1 MTARPHEADRRLAL
15 FLPALSGGGAER
27 VMVTLA
33 DGFVRRGLS
42 VDLVLV
48 KARGPYLAEVPAD
61 VRIVALRS
69 SRVSTSAMALAGYLR
84 RDRPFALLS
93 TLNNAN
99 IVAVVAKRLAGV
111 QTRAVVR
118 QADTISVACRVGR
131 GLAWRLMPVLARTA
145 YPCADAIVAVSR
157 GVAEDLVSA
166 LGVPSRR
173 ITVIPNPV
181 VTSELFKLAKEQPM
195 HPWFEPGDPPV
206 VLGVGRLSRQKDF
219 PTLIRAFARVH
230 CARACRLV
238 ILGEG
243 EERPALE
250 RLSADLGVSDAV
262 SLPGFVANPF
272 AFMAKAAVFVS
283 SSSWEGLP
291 GALIQALACGTP
303 TIATDCPGGSREVL
317 RDGRFGYLMPVGE
330 VPALAAAI
338 TAALERGGP
347 TVPTEAWSRFSQD
360 FAVEGYMR
368 ILRGSDASN

>member
-1 MTARPHEADRRLAL
+1 MTTRTRETDRRVAL
-15 FLPALSGGGAER
+15 FLPALGGGGAER

-33 DGFVRRGLS
+33 GGFVRHGLS

-48 KARGPYLAEVPAD
+48 KARGPYLAEVPAA
-61 VRIVALRS
+61 VRIVALRN

-84 RDRPFALLS
+84 RERPFALLS

-111 QTRAVVR
+111 RTRAVVR
-118 QADTISVACRVGR
+118 QADTMSVASRLGR
-131 GLAWRLMPVLARTA
+131 GLVWRLMPALARTA

-157 GVAEDLVSA
+157 GVAEDLVST
-166 LGVPSRR
+166 LGVPSQR

-181 VTSELFKLAKEQPM
+181 VTADLFRLAKERPK
-195 HPWFEPGDPPV
+195 HPWFEPGEPPV

-219 PTLIRAFARVH
+219 ATLIQAFARVH
-230 CARACRLV
+230 REGACRLV

-243 EERPALE
+243 EERPVLE
-250 RLSADLGVSDAV
+250 RLSAELGASHAV

-272 AFMAKAAVFVS
+272 AFMARAAVFVS

-303 TIATDCPGGSREVL
+303 AIATDCPGGSREVL
-317 RDGRFGYLMPVGE
+317 RDGRFGCLVPVGE
-330 VPALAAAI
+330 VPALAVAI
-338 TAALERGGP
+338 AAALKRGRP
-347 TVPTEAWSRFSQD
+347 AVPIEAWSRFTLD
-360 FAVEGYMR
+360 FAVEGYVR

>member
-1 MTARPHEADRRLAL
+1 MTTGPREAHRRLAL

-48 KARGPYLAEVPAD
+48 KARGPYLAEVPAA

-84 RDRPFALLS
+84 RERPFALLS

-111 QTRAVVR
+111 RTRAVVR
-118 QADTISVACRVGR
+118 QADTLSVASRLGR
-131 GLAWRLMPVLARTA
+131 GLVWPLMPALARTA

-157 GVAEDLVSA
+157 SVAEDLVST
-166 LGVPSRR
+166 LGVPSQR

-181 VTSELFKLAKEQPM
+181 VTSELFRLAKEQPK
-195 HPWFEPGDPPV
+195 HPWFEPGEPPV

-219 PTLIRAFARVH
+219 ATLIHAFARVH
-230 CARACRLV
+230 RGRACRLV

-250 RLSADLGVSDAV
+250 RLSAELGASHAV

-272 AFMAKAAVFVS
+272 AFMARAAVFVS

-303 TIATDCPGGSREVL
+303 AIATDCPGGSREVL
-317 RDGRFGYLMPVGE
+317 RDGRFGCLVPVGE
-330 VPALAAAI
+330 VAALAVAI
-338 TAALERGGP
+338 AAALERGRP
-347 TVPTEAWSRFSQD
+347 AVPPEAWSRFTQD
-360 FAVEGYMR
+360 SAVEGYVR